1 MWYYISMFKLWAKQ
15 FDDNNRIIKH
25 KTFEFEQDFDV
36 RLLHAY
42 IEVIC
47 NEFKTETPILLTN
60 HYVTFNN
67 FNKVQFSQSDF
78 VDIVEFKTLAI
89 ELINWI

>member
-1 MWYYISMFKLWAKQ
+1 MFKLWAKEY
-15 FDDNNRIIKH
+15 DEDNRIIKN
-25 KTFEFEQDFDV
+25 KTFEFKQDFDV

-42 IEVIC
+42 LEVIC
-47 NEFKTETPILLTN
+47 NEFKTETPIMLTN

-78 VDIVEFKTLAI
+78 IDSVEFKKLSI
-89 ELINWI
+89 ELIN